1 MNNRH
6 GLLKIKRLNHVT
18 LCAPVGEEAKAREFY
33 IGILKLKEIEQPDSL
48 KPSGGVW
55 FQIAD
60 AELHIAME
68 PAMPRSKRH
77 PAFEVEGLAE
87 IKTYLQ
93 SQGVRIKEEVP
104 IPGRNRFS
112 FYDPFENRIELLEWL

>member
-1 MNNRH
+1 M
-6 GLLKIKRLNHVT
+6 KIKIKQLNHVT
-18 LCAPVGEEAKAREFY
+18 IVAPPGEEAKAREFY
-33 IGILKLKEIEQPDSL
+33 TGILQLKEIEQPESL

-55 FQIAD
+55 FQMSNV
-60 AELHIAME
+60 ELHIAME

-77 PAFEVEGLAE
+77 PAFEVEGLAD
-87 IKTYLQ
+87 IKAYLQ